1 MSISLAIM
9 GVILFALILVGF
21 FVMIT
26 FRADYFNTGFLVFYF
41 LIMSLLSIFM
51 MNMVKPV

>member
-1 MSISLAIM
+1 MSIPLAIM

>member
-1 MSISLAIM
+1 MSIPLAIM

-26 FRADYFNTGFLVFYF
+26 FRADYFNTEFFVFYF
-41 LIMSLLSIFM
+41 LTMSWLSIFM
-51 MNMVKPV
+51 MNMARLV